1 MRAGPSASFAWNADK
16 ICTLANMG
24 NLETLSEYQ
33 RFAEQCDRL
42 AQMAVTERDRKI
54 LERMAKAWRT
64 VAEEE
69 NSRR

>member
-1 MRAGPSASFAWNADK
+1 
-16 ICTLANMG
+16 MG

-33 RFAEQCDRL
+33 RFAEECDRL
-42 AQMAVTERDRKI
+42 AQMADTERDRKI

-69 NSRR
+69 SSQQ